1 MIILGINAY
10 HGDVS
15 AVLLR
20 DGELVLVA
28 ESPTTR
34 TSQEIRSKS
43 LLKPAKARI
52 FRSRQ
57 AEAISPSL
65 KFSSPAEDRINSIAS
80 PYRRGRDGSGV
91 PDILRIQ
98 QANES

>member
-1 MIILGINAY
+1 MTILGINTY

-20 DGELVLVA
+20 DGELVA
-28 ESPTTR
+28 ESPATR

-43 LLKPAKARI
+43 LSKLAKTRI

-65 KFSSPAEDRINSIAS
+65 KFSSPAEDRINSIAC

-98 QANES
+98 QAQ